1 MNVTVRGRTRHYRT
15 VTFDRARNAVLLIE
29 QRLLPHEF
37 KIVATENFRET
48 AGAIHD
54 MVVRGAGA
62 IGATAAYGLA
72 QGALAFR
79 GHDLKKFSAHIETV
93 YQTLKAAR
101 PTAVDPVN
109 AMNGVRAAMRAGKTV
124 EEQQSLAL
132 AAAEE
137 FANEDVRHCE
147 EIGRH
152 GAKLIRNGM
161 KILTHCNAGWL
172 AFVDIGTATAPMY
185 AAQAQGKKFHVFCD
199 ETRPR
204 SQGATL
210 TAWELAQ
217 QKISHQ
223 IIADNAAGHL
233 MQRGEIDLVI
243 VGSDRTLGRTGEVAN
258 KIGTYTK
265 AVLAARHKIPFYVA
279 IPLSTIDWN
288 LKRGFDIPIEERH
301 ETKSWARG
309 GSRKSKKRSLSTA
322 VQSASAKYIRVA
334 NPTSGAR
341 NPGFDVTPPELI
353 TGIITP
359 VGIFKPRELW
369 KRRQELGGFS
379 QMTSAAKIELAS
391 ANNQI
396 SLNLRRRRGS
406 QVVRQGSA
414 KASFVGSIPTLASKP
429 NQLEL

>member
-1 MNVTVRGRTRHYRT
+1 MNVTLQGRTRHYRT

-37 KIVATENFRET
+37 KIVVTKNFHET
-48 AGAIHD
+48 ADAIRD
-54 MVVRGAGA
+54 MIVRGAGA

-79 GHDLKKFSAHIETV
+79 GRDLKKFSAHIETV

-101 PTAVDPVN
+101 PTAVDPAN
-109 AMNGVRAAMRAGKTV
+109 AMDAMRAGMRAGKTV
-124 EEQQSLAL
+124 GEQQSLAL

-137 FANEDVRHCE
+137 FANENVRHCE

-161 KILTHCNAGWL
+161 RILTHCNAGWL

-185 AAQAQGKKFHVFCD
+185 AAQAQGKKFHVFCS

-233 MQRGEIDLVI
+233 MQRGEIDLII

-265 AVLAARHKIPFYVA
+265 AVLAKRHGIPFYAA

-288 LKRGFDIPIEERH
+288 LKSGFDIPIEERH
-301 ETKSWARG
+301 ESEVLGAWG
-309 GSRKSKKRSLSTA
+309 MESSPKSKVRSPKSGKQ
-322 VQSASAKYIRVA
+322 VYMCVA

-341 NPGFDVTPPELI
+341 NPGFDVTPPDLI

-369 KRRQELGGFS
+369 QHRLKLGLAKSLPKR
-379 QMTSAAKIELAS
+379 
-391 ANNQI
+391 
-396 SLNLRRRRGS
+396 
-406 QVVRQGSA
+406 
-414 KASFVGSIPTLASKP
+414 
-429 NQLEL
+429 

>member
-1 MNVTVRGRTRHYRT
+1 MNVTLRGRTQSCRT
-15 VTFDRARNAVLLIE
+15 VTFDTQRNAVLLIE

-37 KIVATENFRET
+37 KIIATRDFRET
-48 AGAIHD
+48 AAAIRD
-54 MVVRGAGA
+54 MIVRGAGA
-62 IGATAAYGLA
+62 IGATAAYGFA
-72 QGALAFR
+72 QGARQFR
-79 GHDLKKFSAHIETV
+79 GRDVKKFSAHAEAV
-93 YQTLKAAR
+93 FQTLKEAR

-109 AMNGVRAAMRAGKTV
+109 AMQAVRQAMLCGETV
-124 EEQQSLAL
+124 AEQQSLAL

-137 FANEDVRHCE
+137 FANDDVHHCE

-161 KILTHCNAGWL
+161 RVLTHCNAGWL
-172 AFVDIGTATAPMY
+172 AFVDVGSATAPMY
-185 AAQAQGKKFHVFCD
+185 AAQKAGKKFHVFCD

-217 QKISHQ
+217 QGISHQ

-265 AVLAARHKIPFYVA
+265 AVLAKRHKIPFYVA

-288 LKRGFDIPIEERH
+288 LKSGLQIPIEERH
-301 ETKSWARG
+301 EHEVLGAWGTVSNP
-309 GSRKSKKRSLSTA
+309 KSKIQNPK
-322 VQSASAKYIRVA
+322 SARRAYVRVA

-341 NPGFDVTPPELI
+341 NPGFDVTPADLI
-353 TGIITP
+353 AGIITP
-359 VGIFKPRELW
+359 AGILKPNELWRCRRELCF
-369 KRRQELGGFS
+369 EC
-379 QMTSAAKIELAS
+379 
-391 ANNQI
+391 
-396 SLNLRRRRGS
+396 
-406 QVVRQGSA
+406 
-414 KASFVGSIPTLASKP
+414 
-429 NQLEL
+429 

>member
-1 MNVTVRGRTRHYRT
+1 MNVTIRGRTQHYRT
-15 VTFDRARNAVLLIE
+15 VTFDLARNSVLLIE

-37 KIVATENFRET
+37 KIVQVKNFKET
-48 AGAIHD
+48 AAAIRD
-54 MVVRGAGA
+54 MIVRGAGA

-79 GHDLKKFSAHIETV
+79 KNDLKKFSTHVEIV
-93 YQTLKAAR
+93 FQTLKDAR

-109 AMNGVRAAMRAGKTV
+109 AMNDVRREMARGKTV
-124 EEQQSLAL
+124 GEKQSLAL

-161 KILTHCNAGWL
+161 RILTHCNAGWL

-185 AAQAQGKKFHVFCD
+185 AAQKLGKKFHVFCD

-204 SQGATL
+204 LQGATL

-233 MQRGEIDLVI
+233 MQRGEIDMVI
-243 VGSDRTLGRTGEVAN
+243 VGSDRTLGCTGEVTN

-265 AVLAARHKIPFYVA
+265 AVLAACHKIPFYVA

-288 LKRGFDIPIEERH
+288 LKSGLKIPIEERG
-301 ETKSWARG
+301 ENEVLGAWG
-309 GSRKSKKRSLSTA
+309 INLQGKREF
-322 VQSASAKYIRVA
+322 VRVA
-334 NPTSGAR
+334 NLASGAR

-353 TGIITP
+353 SGIITP
-359 VGIFKPRELW
+359 AGIFKPQELW
-369 KRRQELGGFS
+369 KRRHELGFAG
-379 QMTSAAKIELAS
+379 
-391 ANNQI
+391 
-396 SLNLRRRRGS
+396 
-406 QVVRQGSA
+406 
-414 KASFVGSIPTLASKP
+414 
-429 NQLEL
+429 

>member
-1 MNVTVRGRTRHYRT
+1 MNVIQGGRALPQRT
-15 VTFDRARNAVLLIE
+15 VAFDRESNAVLMIE
-29 QRLLPHEF
+29 QRMLPHEF
-37 KIVATENFRET
+37 KIVASKNFRAT
-48 AGAIHD
+48 AEAIST

-72 QGALAFR
+72 QGARAFR
-79 GHDLKKFSAHIETV
+79 GGGLERFSAHVESV
-93 YQTLKAAR
+93 YQTLKEAR

-109 AMNGVRAAMRAGKTV
+109 AMNDVRTAMRRGETV
-124 EEQQSLAL
+124 AEQQSLAL

-137 FANEDVRHCE
+137 FANADVAHCRQ
-147 EIGRH
+147 IGMH

-161 KILTHCNAGWL
+161 RILTHCNAGWL
-172 AFVDIGTATAPMY
+172 AFVDVGSATAPIY
-185 AAQAQGKKFHVFCD
+185 AAQAQGKAFHVFCD

-217 QKISHQ
+217 QNISHQ

-243 VGSDRTLGRTGEVAN
+243 VGSDRVLGRTGEVAN

-265 AVLAARHKIPFYVA
+265 AVLAARHRIPFYVA

-288 LKRGFDIPIEERH
+288 LKRGLDIPIEER
-301 ETKSWARG
+301 EESEVLGAWGLNRA
-309 GSRKSKKRSLSTA
+309 KKRE
-322 VQSASAKYIRVA
+322 YIRVA

-341 NPGFDVTPPELI
+341 NPGFDVTPAELI

-359 VGIFKPRELW
+359 LGILKPKNLWRKRQALGWSELIHGAMDAV
-369 KRRQELGGFS
+369 RR
-379 QMTSAAKIELAS
+379 K
-391 ANNQI
+391 
-396 SLNLRRRRGS
+396 
-406 QVVRQGSA
+406 
-414 KASFVGSIPTLASKP
+414 
-429 NQLEL
+429 

>member
-15 VTFDRARNAVLLIE
+15 VSFDTAKNQVRLIE

-37 KIVATENFRET
+37 KVVGTRDFRATAVAIR
-48 AGAIHD
+48 D

-72 QGALAFR
+72 QGARAFR
-79 GHDLKKFSAHIETV
+79 GKDVAKFQAHVAAVFTV
-93 YQTLKAAR
+93 LAEAR

-109 AMNGVRAAMRAGKTV
+109 AMHDVRRAMSAGTTV
-124 EEQQSLAL
+124 AEQQALAL
-132 AAAEE
+132 AAAAH
-137 FANEDVRHCE
+137 FADEDVAHCE
-147 EIGRH
+147 AIGQH
-152 GAKLIRNGM
+152 GAKLIRDGM
-161 KILTHCNAGWL
+161 RVLTHCNAGWL

-185 AAQAQGKKFHVFCD
+185 AAQAAGRQFHVFCD

-217 QKISHQ
+217 QGVSHQ
-223 IIADNAAGHL
+223 IIADNAAGFL
-233 MQRGEIDLVI
+233 MWRGEIDLVI

-265 AVLAARHKIPFYVA
+265 AVLAKRHGIPFYVA
-279 IPLSTIDWN
+279 IPRSTIDWEM
-288 LKRGFDIPIEERH
+288 KSGRDIPIEERS
-301 ETKSWARG
+301 ESEVLGAWG
-309 GSRKSKKRSLSTA
+309 VEQSSKFK
-322 VQSASAKYIRVA
+322 VQSSKLGRRAYVRVA

-359 VGIFKPRELW
+359 DGIFKPGELW
-369 KRRQELGGFS
+369 KHRGKLGGP
-379 QMTSAAKIELAS
+379 K
-391 ANNQI
+391 
-396 SLNLRRRRGS
+396 
-406 QVVRQGSA
+406 
-414 KASFVGSIPTLASKP
+414 
-429 NQLEL
+429 

>member
-1 MNVTVRGRTRHYRT
+1 MNVTVRGRTQSCRT
-15 VTFDRARNAVLLIE
+15 VAFDRARNAVLLIE

-37 KIVATENFRET
+37 KIVATKNFRET
-48 AGAIHD
+48 AAAIHD
-54 MVVRGAGA
+54 MIVRGAPRHRRHRRLWPGPGRA
-62 IGATAAYGLA
+62 RLSRTRPA
-72 QGALAFR
+72 
-79 GHDLKKFSAHIETV
+79 KFSRHLETV

-109 AMNGVRAAMRAGKTV
+109 AMNGVRAVMRAGKTV
-124 EEQQSLAL
+124 AEQQSLAL

-137 FANEDVRHCE
+137 FASEDVRHCE
-147 EIGRH
+147 AIGRH

-172 AFVDIGTATAPMY
+172 ACVDIGTATAPMY

-223 IIADNAAGHL
+223 VIADNAAGHL

-265 AVLAARHKIPFYVA
+265 AVLANRHGIPFYVA

-301 ETKSWARG
+301 ESEVLGAWGTIANPKSEIRNPKLG
-309 GSRKSKKRSLSTA
+309 GR
-322 VQSASAKYIRVA
+322 VYVRVA

-359 VGIFKPRELW
+359 VGIFKPKELW
-369 KRRQELGGFS
+369 TQRRKLGFDR
-379 QMTSAAKIELAS
+379 
-391 ANNQI
+391 
-396 SLNLRRRRGS
+396 LNLLRLG
-406 QVVRQGSA
+406 
-414 KASFVGSIPTLASKP
+414 KSK
-429 NQLEL
+429 LIWIFGVAG

>member
-1 MNVTVRGRTRHYRT
+1 MNVTVRGRTQPYRT
-15 VTFDRARNAVLLIE
+15 VAFDRARNAVRLIE

-37 KIVATENFRET
+37 KIVATRNFRET
-48 AGAIHD
+48 AAAIHD
-54 MVVRGAGA
+54 MIVRGAGA
-62 IGATAAYGLA
+62 IGATAAYGVA
-72 QGALAFR
+72 QGALAFHGR
-79 GHDLKKFSAHIETV
+79 DLPKFRRHVETV

-109 AMNGVRAAMRAGKTV
+109 AMNGVRAAMRAGRTV

-137 FANEDVRHCE
+137 FASEDVRHCE

-152 GAKLIRNGM
+152 GAKLIHNGM

-172 AFVDIGTATAPMY
+172 AFVDVGSATAPMY

-217 QKISHQ
+217 QKVSHQ

-265 AVLAARHKIPFYVA
+265 AVLAKRHGIPFYVA
-279 IPLSTIDWN
+279 IPLSTIDWK

-301 ETKSWARG
+301 EHEVLGAWGVQERLKAEG
-309 GSRKSKKRSLSTA
+309 KRLKDGKRIY
-322 VQSASAKYIRVA
+322 VRVA

-359 VGIFKPRELW
+359 AGIFKPQELW
-369 KRRQELGGFS
+369 KRRHALGFAG
-379 QMTSAAKIELAS
+379 
-391 ANNQI
+391 
-396 SLNLRRRRGS
+396 
-406 QVVRQGSA
+406 
-414 KASFVGSIPTLASKP
+414 
-429 NQLEL
+429 

>member
-1 MNVTVRGRTRHYRT
+1 MNVTNHGRTGHFRT
-15 VTFDRARNAVLLIE
+15 VTFDAGTRSVQLIE

-37 KIVATENFRET
+37 KIIGTQDFRET
-48 AGAIHD
+48 ARAITD

-62 IGATAAYGLA
+62 IGTTAAYGLA

-79 GHDLKKFSAHIETV
+79 GGDLKKFSMHVETV
-93 YQTLKAAR
+93 YQTLAAAR
-101 PTAVDPVN
+101 PTAVDPIN
-109 AMNGVRAAMRAGKTV
+109 ALNAVRREMARDETVAG
-124 EEQQSLAL
+124 QQALAL

-137 FANEDVRHCE
+137 FASEDVRHCE
-147 EIGRH
+147 AIGRH
-152 GAKLIRNGM
+152 GTKLIRNGM

-172 AFVDIGTATAPMY
+172 AFVDIGSATAPLY

-243 VGSDRTLGRTGEVAN
+243 VGSDRVLGRTGEVAN

-279 IPLSTIDWN
+279 IPLSTIDWK
-288 LKRGFDIPIEERH
+288 LKRGLDIPIEERPAA
-301 ETKSWARG
+301 EVLGAWGVNRRG
-309 GSRKSKKRSLSTA
+309 QRE
-322 VQSASAKYIRVA
+322 YIRVA

-341 NPGFDVTPPELI
+341 NPGFDVTPAELI

-359 VGIFKPRELW
+359 AGIFKPRELW
-369 KRRQELGGFS
+369 RHRQKLGG
-379 QMTSAAKIELAS
+379 
-391 ANNQI
+391 AN
-396 SLNLRRRRGS
+396 
-406 QVVRQGSA
+406 
-414 KASFVGSIPTLASKP
+414 
-429 NQLEL
+429 

>member
-1 MNVTVRGRTRHYRT
+1 MNVTVRGCTQHYRT
-15 VTFDRARNAVLLIE
+15 VAFDRARNAVLLIE

-37 KIVATENFRET
+37 KVVATKNFRET
-48 AGAIHD
+48 AGAIRD
-54 MVVRGAGA
+54 MIVRGAPA
-62 IGATAAYGLA
+62 IAATAAYGLA
-72 QGALAFR
+72 QGALVFR
-79 GHDLKKFSAHIETV
+79 GQDLRKFSRHIEAV

-109 AMNGVRAAMRAGKTV
+109 AMNGVRAVMRTGRTV
-124 EEQQSLAL
+124 EEQQALAL

-137 FANEDVRHCE
+137 FASDDVRHCE
-147 EIGRH
+147 GIGRH
-152 GAKLIRNGM
+152 GARLIRSGM

-172 AFVDIGTATAPMY
+172 ACVDIGTATGPMY

-217 QKISHQ
+217 QGISHQ
-223 IIADNAAGHL
+223 VIADNAAGHL

-258 KIGTYTK
+258 KIGTYPK
-265 AVLAARHKIPFYVA
+265 AVLAKRHGIPFYVA

-301 ETKSWARG
+301 ESEVLGAWGAI
-309 GSRKSKKRSLSTA
+309 A
-322 VQSASAKYIRVA
+322 NPQSAIRNPQLNRRIYVRVA
-334 NPTSGAR
+334 NPASGAR
-341 NPGFDVTPPELI
+341 NPGFDVTPPDLI

-359 VGIFKPRELW
+359 AGIFKPQELW
-369 KRRQELGGFS
+369 PQRRKLGF
-379 QMTSAAKIELAS
+379 TD
-391 ANNQI
+391 
-396 SLNLRRRRGS
+396 
-406 QVVRQGSA
+406 
-414 KASFVGSIPTLASKP
+414 
-429 NQLEL
+429 

>member
-1 MNVTVRGRTRHYRT
+1 MNVTVRGQTRHFRT
-15 VTFDRARNAVLLIE
+15 VWYDPQRNAVLLIE

-37 KIVATENFRET
+37 KIIATKDFRET
-48 AGAIHD
+48 AAAIRD
-54 MVVRGAGA
+54 MIVRGAGA
-62 IGATAAYGLA
+62 IGATAAFGLA
-72 QGALAFR
+72 QGAQAFR
-79 GHDLKKFSAHIETV
+79 GENRKAFATHIETV
-93 YQTLKAAR
+93 YQTLKGAR

-109 AMNGVRAAMRAGKTV
+109 AMDDIRRAMRTRQTV
-124 EEQQSLAL
+124 AEKRLIAL
-132 AAAEE
+132 AAAVH
-137 FANEDVRHCE
+137 FAQEDERHCRE
-147 EIGRH
+147 LGEH

-161 KILTHCNAGWL
+161 RVLTHCNAGWL
-172 AFVDIGTATAPMY
+172 AFVDVGSATAPLY

-265 AVLAARHKIPFYVA
+265 AVLAKRHGIPFYVA

-288 LKRGFDIPIEERH
+288 LKSGFAIPIEERH
-301 ETKSWARG
+301 EHEVLGAWGVIANPESEIRNPKG
-309 GSRKSKKRSLSTA
+309 GKR
-322 VQSASAKYIRVA
+322 VYVRVA

-341 NPGFDVTPPELI
+341 NPGFDVTPAELI

-369 KRRQELGGFS
+369 KRRRQLGFAG
-379 QMTSAAKIELAS
+379 
-391 ANNQI
+391 
-396 SLNLRRRRGS
+396 
-406 QVVRQGSA
+406 
-414 KASFVGSIPTLASKP
+414 
-429 NQLEL
+429 

>member
-1 MNVTVRGRTRHYRT
+1 MNVTVHGHTRHYRT
-15 VTFDRARNAVLLIE
+15 VTFDRAHNAVLLIE
-29 QRLLPHEF
+29 QRLLPHAF
-37 KIVATENFRET
+37 KIVATKNFRET
-48 AGAIHD
+48 AAAVHN

-72 QGALAFR
+72 QGAFAFR
-79 GHDLKKFSAHIETV
+79 GRSLEKYSRHIEAV
-93 YQTLKAAR
+93 YRTLKAAR

-109 AMNGVRAAMRAGKTV
+109 AMHAVRAAMRAGKTV
-124 EEQQSLAL
+124 EEQQALAL

-147 EIGRH
+147 AIGRC

-161 KILTHCNAGWL
+161 RILTHCNAGWL
-172 AFVDIGTATAPMY
+172 AFVDVGTATAPLY
-185 AAQAQGKKFHVFCD
+185 AAQAQGKKFHVFCS

-204 SQGATL
+204 LQGATL

-223 IIADNAAGHL
+223 IIADSVAGHL

-243 VGSDRTLGRTGEVAN
+243 VGSDRMLGRTGEVAN

-265 AVLAARHKIPFYVA
+265 AVLAKRHGIPFYVA
-279 IPLSTIDWN
+279 IPLSTIDWH
-288 LKRGFDIPIEERH
+288 LKSGFDIPIEERH
-301 ETKSWARG
+301 ESEVLGAWGAITNPH
-309 GSRKSKKRSLSTA
+309 
-322 VQSASAKYIRVA
+322 SALRTPHSGRRVYVRVA

-359 VGIFKPRELW
+359 VGIFKPKELW
-369 KRRQELGGFS
+369 SKRHQLGFH
-379 QMTSAAKIELAS
+379 A
-391 ANNQI
+391 
-396 SLNLRRRRGS
+396 
-406 QVVRQGSA
+406 
-414 KASFVGSIPTLASKP
+414 
-429 NQLEL
+429 QLDVER

>member
-1 MNVTVRGRTRHYRT
+1 MNVTVRGRTQHFRT
-15 VTFDRARNAVLLIE
+15 VTFDRTQNAVRLIE

-37 KIVATENFRET
+37 KIVATKNFRET
-48 AGAIHD
+48 AAAISD
-54 MVVRGAGA
+54 MIVRGAGA

-79 GHDLKKFSAHIETV
+79 GNDLKKFSAHVATV
-93 YQTLKAAR
+93 YQVLKNAR
-101 PTAVDPVN
+101 PTAVDLVN
-109 AMNGVRAAMRAGKTV
+109 AMNDVRAAMLNGATV
-124 EEQQSLAL
+124 ADQQSLAL
-132 AAAEE
+132 ATAEE
-137 FANEDVRHCE
+137 FAREDVRHCE
-147 EIGRH
+147 AIGRH

-172 AFVDIGTATAPMY
+172 AFVDIGSATAPLY
-185 AAQAQGKKFHVFCD
+185 AAQAQEKKFHVFCD

-233 MQRGEIDLVI
+233 MQRGEIDMVI

-279 IPLSTIDWN
+279 IPLSTIDWK

-301 ETKSWARG
+301 ESEVLGAWGMVGYTKLNRRAY
-309 GSRKSKKRSLSTA
+309 
-322 VQSASAKYIRVA
+322 VRVA

-341 NPGFDVTPPELI
+341 NPGFDVTPAELI
-353 TGIITP
+353 AGIITP
-359 VGIFKPRELW
+359 AGIFKPQDLW
-369 KRRQELGGFS
+369 KRRGELGFGG
-379 QMTSAAKIELAS
+379 Q
-391 ANNQI
+391 
-396 SLNLRRRRGS
+396 
-406 QVVRQGSA
+406 
-414 KASFVGSIPTLASKP
+414 
-429 NQLEL
+429 

>member
-1 MNVTVRGRTRHYRT
+1 MNVTLRGRTNHYRT
-15 VTFDRARNAVLLIE
+15 VTFDAARNSVRLIE
-29 QRLLPHEF
+29 QRLLPHAFE
-37 KIVATENFRET
+37 IVAMKDFRAT
-48 AGAIHD
+48 ARAITD

-72 QGALAFR
+72 QGARAFR
-79 GHDLKKFSAHIETV
+79 GTDLRKFSRHVDVV
-93 YQTLKAAR
+93 YQTLKDAR

-109 AMNGVRAAMRAGKTV
+109 AMNQLRAIMRTGRTV
-124 EEQQSLAL
+124 AEQQVLAL
-132 AAAEE
+132 AAAED
-137 FANEDVRHCE
+137 FAQEDVQHCE

-161 KILTHCNAGWL
+161 KVLTHCNAGWL
-172 AFVDIGTATAPMY
+172 AFVDVGTATAPMY
-185 AAQAQGKKFHVFCD
+185 AAQAEGKKFHVFCD

-204 SQGATL
+204 CQGGTL

-217 QKISHQ
+217 QGIPHQ

-265 AVLAARHKIPFYVA
+265 AVLAHRHRIPFYVA

-288 LKRGFDIPIEERH
+288 LKSGFNIPIEERSDS
-301 ETKSWARG
+301 EVLGAWGILKSQ
-309 GSRKSKKRSLSTA
+309 KR
-322 VQSASAKYIRVA
+322 VYVRVA
-334 NPTSGAR
+334 NPSSTAR
-341 NPGFDVTPPELI
+341 NPGFDVTPGELI

-369 KRRQELGGFS
+369 SRRKQLGF
-379 QMTSAAKIELAS
+379 AD
-391 ANNQI
+391 
-396 SLNLRRRRGS
+396 
-406 QVVRQGSA
+406 
-414 KASFVGSIPTLASKP
+414 
-429 NQLEL
+429 

>member
-1 MNVTVRGRTRHYRT
+1 MNVTIRSRTQHFRT
-15 VTFDRARNAVLLIE
+15 VTFDAAKNSVRLIE

-37 KIVATENFRET
+37 KIVSAKNFRET
-48 AGAIHD
+48 ANAISE
-54 MVVRGAGA
+54 MIVRGAGA

-72 QGALAFR
+72 QGTLAFR
-79 GHDLKKFSAHIETV
+79 GNDLKKFSAHVETV
-93 YQTLKAAR
+93 YQTLKNAR

-109 AMNGVRAAMRAGKTV
+109 AMNDVRREMARGKTV
-124 EEQQSLAL
+124 EEKQSLAL

-147 EIGRH
+147 EIGKH
-152 GAKLIRNGM
+152 GAKLIRNGA

-185 AAQAQGKKFHVFCD
+185 AAQSQGKKFHVFCD

-288 LKRGFDIPIEERH
+288 LKSGLKIPIEERN
-301 ETKSWARG
+301 ESEVLGAWGINSRG
-309 GSRKSKKRSLSTA
+309 QREF
-322 VQSASAKYIRVA
+322 VRVA
-334 NPTSGAR
+334 NPSSGAR
-341 NPGFDVTPPELI
+341 NPGFDVTPSDLI

-359 VGIFKPRELW
+359 AGIFKPRELW
-369 KRRQELGGFS
+369 KR
-379 QMTSAAKIELAS
+379 
-391 ANNQI
+391 
-396 SLNLRRRRGS
+396 
-406 QVVRQGSA
+406 
-414 KASFVGSIPTLASKP
+414 
-429 NQLEL
+429 